1 MEPILVPG
9 GTGRLGHFVVS
20 QLHDAGCPV
29 RVLSRHGHAGEEG
42 IEFVTGDLAT
52 GEGIDAAV
60 EGTRIIVFCAGSFKG
75 DSEQIHN
82 LIRAASHTGGTQH
95 LVYISVVGADQI
107 PLTSGLDRTMFA
119 YFGSKLAGERAVAGS
134 GLPWT
139 TLRATQFYDAFLFI
153 LQQMA
158 KLPVLP
164 VPAGFRFQPIDTGEV
179 AKTLVDLAL
188 GTPAGLASDVAG
200 PRIYGMDELIR
211 RYLRARRT
219 FRPMVPV
226 WIPGR
231 AARAIRAGAILA
243 RDRAVGRRTWE
254 DFLAA
259 QLSSPDNGRTGGR
272 SSREGVAIDATV
284 HERRS
289 RDPG

>member
-9 GTGRLGHFVVS
+9 GTGRLGHLVVT

-29 RVLSRHGHAGEEG
+29 RVLSRHSRAGEEG

-60 EGTRIIVFCAGSFKG
+60 EGTRIIVFCAGNFKG
-75 DSEQIHN
+75 DSQQLDS
-82 LIRAASHTGGTQH
+82 LIRAAARSGGTQH

-107 PLTSGLDRTMFA
+107 PLTNCLDRTMFA
-119 YFGSKLAGERAVAGS
+119 YFGSKLAGEQVVAGS

-139 TLRATQFYDAFLFI
+139 TLRATQFYDAFLLV

-164 VPAGFRFQPIDTGEV
+164 VPAGFRFQPIDTAEV
-179 AKTLVDLAL
+179 AKALVDLAL
-188 GTPAGLASDVAG
+188 GTPAGLAPDVAG

-226 WIPGR
+226 WIPGK
-231 AARAIRAGAILA
+231 AARVIRAGAILA

-254 DFLAA
+254 EFLAD
-259 QLSSPDNGRTGGR
+259 QVSSPDNSRTGGR
-272 SSREGVAIDATV
+272 SRREGVTIDATI
-284 HERRS
+284 HKNN
-289 RDPG
+289 